1 MANADDFSEDYNPT
15 LALKDGSNLKD
26 SALGIPLVIT
36 PRYEVNWTEQHWPL
50 YAAVEKDDDNGDNSP
65 ETGNGFGSLALV
77 GLMLVLA
84 GGAVVLCRKK
94 TQE

>member
-50 YAAVEKDDDNGDNSP
+50 YAAVAKDDDDDNNP
-65 ETGNGFGSLALV
+65 ETGDNFGSLAIV
-77 GLMLVLA
+77 GLLLVLA
-84 GGAVVLCRKK
+84 GGTAVLCRKK